1 MFAWRASSLASDLGT
16 HHVDVDVVVF
26 PSGTPPDD
34 DGPVALPGVGLG
46 PSACTR
52 CPIDGH
58 D

>member
-46 PSACTR
+46 PSACT
-52 CPIDGH
+52 H
-58 D
+58 

>member
-1 MFAWRASSLASDLGT
+1 MFACSAASLASDLGT
-16 HHVDVDVVVF
+16 HHDDVDVVAF

-46 PSACTR
+46 PSACTHL
-52 CPIDGH
+52 PIDGR